1 LQKGIRQAQMS
12 VTAARREFDLF
23 IGNLTVD

>member
-1 LQKGIRQAQMS
+1 LQKSIREAQMS

-23 IGNLTVD
+23 IGNL